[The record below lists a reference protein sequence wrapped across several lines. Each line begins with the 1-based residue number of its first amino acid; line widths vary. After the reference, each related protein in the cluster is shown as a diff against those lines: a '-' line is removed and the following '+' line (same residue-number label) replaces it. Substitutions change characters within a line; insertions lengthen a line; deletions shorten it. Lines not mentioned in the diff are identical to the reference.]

1 MPCVAGLPS
10 LFFCRGGNKQLNS
23 RIFDTAALCQDY
35 PLSNDI
41 DLAEQTPIIYAWRSG
56 EGIGKHANSRRG
68 SAQVN
73 FQDGSVIG
81 EECNDAAEYYALH
94 GALLLLAWM
103 VIAPYG
109 IYQAR

>member
-1 MPCVAGLPS
+1 MSRNVVSFYAPPCCV
-10 LFFCRGGNKQLNS
+10 N
-23 RIFDTAALCQDY
+23 CQDY
-35 PLSNDI
+35 PLSDDI

-81 EECNDAAEYYALH
+81 EECSDAGEYYALH

>member
-1 MPCVAGLPS
+1 MLCLSVS
-10 LFFCRGGNKQLNS
+10 SSNHGGRKLILRNFQC
-23 RIFDTAALCQDY
+23 LCQDY
-35 PLSNDI
+35 PLSDDI
-41 DLAEQTPIIYAWRSG
+41 DLAQQTPIIYAWRSG
-56 EGIGKHANSRRG
+56 EGIGKHANSQRG
-68 SAQVN
+68 AAQVN

-81 EECNDAAEYYALH
+81 EECSDPAEYYALH